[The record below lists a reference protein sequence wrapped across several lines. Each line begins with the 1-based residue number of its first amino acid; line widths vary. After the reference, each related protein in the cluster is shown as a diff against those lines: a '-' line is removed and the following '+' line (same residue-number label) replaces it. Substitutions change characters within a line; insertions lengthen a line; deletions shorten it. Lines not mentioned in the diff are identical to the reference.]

1 MYLILTEPN
10 LTSALVLTPILLL
23 VVAGGCILPV
33 LRKLLKPCKI
43 EEISADWLESFSP
56 SAYYPMQGLLGDED
70 FHFLSRQPGFDLSL
84 YKKLRR
90 DRLHI
95 FRQYL
100 NRLIID
106 FNRLHTAARFLLAQS
121 SEDHSDL
128 ALHLIWV
135 KVRFSMAVVRV
146 EGSYLLCYFGLR
158 SLAVR
163 ALISHLEEMS
173 AQLTAISAGQF
184 A

>member
-1 MYLILTEPN
+1 
-10 LTSALVLTPILLL
+10 
-23 VVAGGCILPV
+23 
-33 LRKLLKPCKI
+33 
-43 EEISADWLESFSP
+43 
-56 SAYYPMQGLLGDED
+56 MQGLLGDED

-100 NRLIID
+100 NRLIVD
-106 FNRLHTAARFLLAQS
+106 FNRLHTTARFLLAQS
-121 SEDHSDL
+121 PEDHSDL
-128 ALHLIWV
+128 AMHLVWL
-135 KVRFSMAVVRV
+135 KMRFSMTVVRV
-146 EGSYLLCYFGLR
+146 EASYLLCYFGFR

-163 ALISHLEEMS
+163 ALIARLEEMS
-173 AQLTAISAGQF
+173 GQLTSISAGQF